1 MNLSN
6 YQQSQQG
13 LSAYDR
19 LQQGI
24 SDPPKTR
31 RVGGVRRRDETRA
44 QMQQRLY
51 GQNNQEDSN
60 DMSMIFP
67 GSPQQ
72 QGFEQNQENDMIF
85 GNQPYQ
91 KLPNYQQS
99 QQDQSAYQ
107 NLPNYQQVQQG
118 QSAFQKLQQTPFG
131 QSSSTMG
138 SARRA
143 GGVRRRDETRD
154 QMRQRLGQYGSLVNG

>member
-24 SDPPKTR
+24 SDPPRTR
-31 RVGGVRRRDETRA
+31 RVGGVRRRDETRD
-44 QMQQRLY
+44 QMRQRLY

-85 GNQPYQ
+85 GNQSNQ
-91 KLPNYQQS
+91 GLS
-99 QQDQSAYQ
+99 
-107 NLPNYQQVQQG
+107 NYQQVQQGQSAFQNLQSG

-131 QSSSTMG
+131 QSSLTMG

>member
-24 SDPPKTR
+24 SDPPRTR
-31 RVGGVRRRDETRA
+31 RVGGVRRRDETRD
-44 QMQQRLY
+44 QMRQRLY

-85 GNQPYQ
+85 GNQSNQ
-91 KLPNYQQS
+91 GLS
-99 QQDQSAYQ
+99 
-107 NLPNYQQVQQG
+107 NYQQVQQGQSAFQNLQSG

-154 QMRQRLGQYGSLVNG
+154 QMKQRLGQYGSLVNG

>member
-24 SDPPKTR
+24 SDPPRTR

-85 GNQPYQ
+85 GNQPNQ
-91 KLPNYQQS
+91 GLS
-99 QQDQSAYQ
+99 
-107 NLPNYQQVQQG
+107 NYQQVQQGQSAFQNLQSG

-131 QSSSTMG
+131 QSASTMG
-138 SARRA
+138 SARRV

>member
-24 SDPPKTR
+24 SDPPRTR
-31 RVGGVRRRDETRA
+31 RVGGVRRRDETRD
-44 QMQQRLY
+44 QMRQRLY

-85 GNQPYQ
+85 GNQSNQ
-91 KLPNYQQS
+91 GLS
-99 QQDQSAYQ
+99 
-107 NLPNYQQVQQG
+107 NYQQVQQGQSAFQNLQSG

>member
-6 YQQSQQG
+6 YPQSQQG

-24 SDPPKTR
+24 SDPPRTR
-31 RVGGVRRRDETRA
+31 RVVGGVRRRDETRA

-91 KLPNYQQS
+91 GLS
-99 QQDQSAYQ
+99 
-107 NLPNYQQVQQG
+107 NYQQVQQD
-118 QSAFQKLQQTPFG
+118 QSAFQKPRQTPFG

>member
-24 SDPPKTR
+24 SDPPRTR

-85 GNQPYQ
+85 GNQSNQ
-91 KLPNYQQS
+91 GLS
-99 QQDQSAYQ
+99 
-107 NLPNYQQVQQG
+107 NYQQVQQGQSAFQNLQSG

-131 QSSSTMG
+131 QSSLTMG

>member
-1 MNLSN
+1 MSLSNYQQSQQGLSN

-13 LSAYDR
+13 LSAYQR

-24 SDPPKTR
+24 ADPVKKR
-31 RVGGVRRRDETRA
+31 QVVGGVRRRDETRD

-85 GNQPYQ
+85 GNQPNQ
-91 KLPNYQQS
+91 GLS
-99 QQDQSAYQ
+99 
-107 NLPNYQQVQQG
+107 NYQQVQQG

-131 QSSSTMG
+131 QSSSTID

-154 QMRQRLGQYGSLVNG
+154 QMMQRLGQYGSLVNG

>member
-85 GNQPYQ
+85 GNQPNQ
-91 KLPNYQQS
+91 GLSNYQQS
-99 QQDQSAYQ
+99 QQGQSAFQ
-107 NLPNYQQVQQG
+107 NLQSG

>member
-1 MNLSN
+1 MMNLSN
-6 YQQSQQG
+6 YQQLQQG

-24 SDPPKTR
+24 SDPPRTR
-31 RVGGVRRRDETRA
+31 RVGGVRRRDETRD

-85 GNQPYQ
+85 GNQP
-91 KLPNYQQS
+91 
-99 QQDQSAYQ
+99 DQGLS
-107 NLPNYQQVQQG
+107 NYQQVQQD

-131 QSSSTMG
+131 QSSSTID

-154 QMRQRLGQYGSLVNG
+154 QMMQRLGQYGSLVNG

>member
-24 SDPPKTR
+24 SDPPRTR

-85 GNQPYQ
+85 GNQPNQ
-91 KLPNYQQS
+91 GLS
-99 QQDQSAYQ
+99 
-107 NLPNYQQVQQG
+107 NYQQVQQGQSAFQNLQSG

-131 QSSSTMG
+131 QSASTMG